1 MVDLLSTDLA
11 LEVTAVEFIA
21 AVPAVVVVVA
31 TPVRRDTLAVVA
43 AHLRLGTC
51 AVRTLTNILVLV

>member
-1 MVDLLSTDLA
+1 M
-11 LEVTAVEFIA
+11 EVTAVKFIA

-31 TPVRRDTLAVVA
+31 APVRRDTLAVVA

-51 AVRTLTNILVLV
+51 AVRALTNILVLV